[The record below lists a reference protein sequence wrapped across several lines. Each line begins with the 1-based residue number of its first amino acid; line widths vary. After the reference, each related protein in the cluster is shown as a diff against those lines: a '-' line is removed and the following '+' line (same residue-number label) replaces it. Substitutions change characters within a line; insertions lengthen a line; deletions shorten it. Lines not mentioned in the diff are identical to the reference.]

1 MGNPEGRG
9 RLDLADLQN
18 RRCSSKLLLTEK
30 IYNIE
35 LSFDEKLVFLNLSS
49 MTIHAYTTSKFKLS
63 FQVVG
68 YQQAHCLMR
77 MSVGGSNKDVLA
89 VTSEEGCVCLYS
101 IKKKALIK
109 KVKGMS

>member
-1 MGNPEGRG
+1 
-9 RLDLADLQN
+9 
-18 RRCSSKLLLTEK
+18 
-30 IYNIE
+30 
-35 LSFDEKLVFLNLSS
+35 

-109 KVKGMS
+109 KVKGTS